1 MAGEEGEGDSEAE
14 PGEGGGGGQEKG
26 GGGGQEKGH
35 RILQCV
41 GAALCGGC
49 VRTEGG

>member
-1 MAGEEGEGDSEAE
+1 MAGEEDEGDSEAE

-26 GGGGQEKGH
+26 H

-41 GAALCGGC
+41 EAALCGGC

>member
-14 PGEGGGGGQEKG
+14 PGEG